1 MPLRVLHIG
10 KFYPPHRGGM
20 EVFLAN
26 LVTAQ
31 RASGMEAAALVHGT
45 PQADDPPW
53 LVRVPVQGHI
63 SYAPIA
69 LGFRQAL
76 RQAIRHFR
84 PDVLHLHMPNNSAL
98 WVLTLVSA
106 HKIPW
111 VIHWHADVVAS
122 RIRWTVRLAYL
133 MYRPFEQA
141 VLRRSARII
150 VTSPPYVQASVPLR
164 RWHDRC
170 AVVPLGLPV
179 ASPAPLKQDLC
190 QYRYGPLPRPLPHQ
204 WERREESPS
213 PTGGRGVGER
223 VGHSICVI
231 PLEEKRQA
239 PHPLRL
245 LSIGR
250 LTYYKGFETLIAAVA
265 PLRGVELTIIGAGE
279 LHAQLQAQIAR
290 QTPAGCAPHIHLLG
304 NVDEARKNALLAQ
317 CDVFCLASRERTEA
331 FGIATLEAMQHGKPC
346 IVSDLP
352 GSGLPWVVRTANCG
366 LTVPPEDIP
375 AWQAAIA
382 RMQADAA
389 LRQRLGQAGQQ
400 ALAQHFSMPVCARHI
415 AAQYALALP
424 RALPAAVTRG
434 ILIVIPA
441 RNEARSIADVLQR
454 LRHAH
459 WHDILVVDDQ
469 STDDT
474 GAVAR
479 AAGARVL
486 TPLLPV
492 GAWGGMQAGI
502 LHALRSGYAAVI
514 TMDADGQHEVA
525 EIPTLLAARHR
536 ADLIIGAF
544 PERAS
549 RMRQWAWQW
558 FRQLAGFDLR
568 DLTSGFR
575 LYNRAAMRTLASHEA
590 TLLDW
595 QDLGALLL
603 ARQHGLCIKEVPV
616 TMNLRSDGKSRI
628 FHSWF
633 SVARYMGAT
642 TLLCLARW
650 RSKKR

>member
-20 EVFLAN
+20 EVFLAD
-26 LVTAQ
+26 LIAAQ
-31 RASGMEAAALVHGT
+31 RASGIEATALVHGT

-53 LVRVPVQGHI
+53 LIRTPVQGHI

-76 RQAIRHFR
+76 RQAIRRFR

-133 MYRPFEQA
+133 AYRPFEQA

-150 VTSPPYVQASVPLR
+150 ATSPPYVQASVPLR

-170 AVVPLGLPV
+170 AVVPLGIPT
-179 ASPAPLKQDLC
+179 PTTPPLVETTTV
-190 QYRYGPLPRPLPHQ
+190 P
-204 WERREESPS
+204 PS
-213 PTGGRGVGER
+213 
-223 VGHSICVI
+223 
-231 PLEEKRQA
+231 
-239 PHPLRL
+239 LRL

-279 LHAQLQAQIAR
+279 LHAQLQAQITR
-290 QTPAGCAPHIHLLG
+290 HTPAGHAPHIHLLG

-352 GSGLPWVVRTANCG
+352 GSGLPWVVRTAQCG

-382 RMQADAA
+382 RMQSDAA

-400 ALAQHFSMPVCARHI
+400 AVAQHFSMPVCARRI

-424 RALPAAVTRG
+424 RALPSAVTRG

-441 RNEARSIADVLQR
+441 RNEARSIANVLHH
-454 LRHAH
+454 LRAAH

-502 LHALRSGYAAVI
+502 LHALRCGYEAVI

-525 EIPTLLAARHR
+525 EIPTLLAARHE

-603 ARQHGLCIKEVPV
+603 ARQHGLRIQEVPV

-650 RSKKR
+650 RSKKRWSSRIGSARRSKQLYGNAMARGILFVDVI

>member
-20 EVFLAN
+20 EVFLAD
-26 LVTAQ
+26 LIAAQ
-31 RASGMEAAALVHGT
+31 RASGIEAAALVHGT

-53 LVRVPVQGHI
+53 LERTPVQGHI

-76 RQAIRHFR
+76 RQAIRRFR

-150 VTSPPYVQASVPLR
+150 VTSPPYVQASIPLR

-179 ASPAPLKQDLC
+179 AAPA
-190 QYRYGPLPRPLPHQ
+190 
-204 WERREESPS
+204 
-213 PTGGRGVGER
+213 
-223 VGHSICVI
+223 
-231 PLEEKRQA
+231 PLEEKKQA

-290 QTPAGCAPHIHLLG
+290 HTPAGCAPHIHLLG

-352 GSGLPWVVRTANCG
+352 GSGLPWVIHTAQCG

-389 LRQRLGQAGQQ
+389 LRQRLGQAGKH
-400 ALAQHFSMPVCARHI
+400 AVAQHFSMPVCARRI

-424 RALPAAVTRG
+424 RAVPAAVTRG

-441 RNEARSIADVLQR
+441 RNEARSIADVLHR

-502 LHALRSGYAAVI
+502 LHALRCGYEAVI

-525 EIPTLLAARHR
+525 EIPTLLAARHQ
-536 ADLIIGAF
+536 ADLVIGAF

-603 ARQHGLCIKEVPV
+603 ARQHGLRIQEVPV